1 MAWGYVAV
9 GAGTLLAGV
18 LGSNATKDA
27 ANTQADASR
36 AASQAQLD
44 MYNQTRA
51 DLAPYRQAGY
61 GALEQLQSGNA
72 AQIAQSDPGYQFRL
86 NEGMKALNANASATG
101 NRLGGAQQ
109 KALAQ
114 YSQGYA
120 SNEYGNA
127 WNRLANLAGIG
138 TSATNSTANAGSNY
152 TNAVSS
158 NLMGAANANAAATMA
173 QANNYGNM
181 INNGTTLWA
190 MYQQNQNNN
199 KTGNT
204 GYLSTGQSYN
214 NFGNKA

>member
-1 MAWGYVAV
+1 MSWGYVAV
-9 GAGTLLAGV
+9 GAGTLVAGV
-18 LGSNATKDA
+18 LGSNATTEA
-27 ANTQADASR
+27 AETQADAAR

-61 GALEQLQSGNA
+61 GALDQLQSGNA

-114 YSQGYA
+114 YSQAYA

-158 NLMGAANANAAATMA
+158 NLMGAANANAAASMA

-190 MYQQNQNNN
+190 MYQND
-199 KTGNT
+199 KK
-204 GYLSTGQSYN
+204 S
-214 NFGNKA
+214 

>member
-190 MYQQNQNNN
+190 MYRNDM
-199 KTGNT
+199 K
-204 GYLSTGQSYN
+204 S
-214 NFGNKA
+214 